1 MTLVGVDISELSR
14 GSCAELGKRKTHR
27 DRAGVD
33 RGIE

>member
-14 GSCAELGKRKTHR
+14 GSCTERSKRKTHR

-33 RGIE
+33 RGVE